1 MEAVDTICRMRGRC
15 CPVKVL
21 VEDGRVVKIEG
32 TPSNFVTEGMVCGK
46 EMAAVQLEYDPK
58 RLTHPLRRVG
68 EWGSTLT
75 W

>member
-1 MEAVDTICRMRGRC
+1 MEAIDTIYRMCGRR
-15 CPVKVL
+15 CPVNAL
-21 VEDGRVVKIEG
+21 VEDGRVVKIES
-32 TPSNFVTEGMVCGK
+32 TPGNFVTEGKVCGK
-46 EMAAVQLEYDPK
+46 VMAAVQLEYDPK